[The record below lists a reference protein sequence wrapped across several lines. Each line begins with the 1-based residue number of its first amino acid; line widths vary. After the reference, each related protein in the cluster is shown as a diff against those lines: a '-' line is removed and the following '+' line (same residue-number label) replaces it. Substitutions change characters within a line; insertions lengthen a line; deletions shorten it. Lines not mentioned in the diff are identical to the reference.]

1 MGTVMMMI
9 ELMRRRRRQQPVL
22 LAKIEA
28 YSFNPFQED

>member
-1 MGTVMMMI
+1 MGTVMMI
-9 ELMRRRRRQQPVL
+9 VEEEEAVAGT

>member
-1 MGTVMMMI
+1 MM
-9 ELMRRRRRQQPVL
+9 RRRQQPVL